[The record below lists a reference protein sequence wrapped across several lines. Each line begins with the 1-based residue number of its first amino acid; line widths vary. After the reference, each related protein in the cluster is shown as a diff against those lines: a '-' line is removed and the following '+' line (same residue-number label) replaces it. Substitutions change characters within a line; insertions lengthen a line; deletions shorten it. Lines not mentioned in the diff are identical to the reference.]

1 MSIPSDEKFVLE
13 ASFSPPFASPS
24 ECGCPPQCTKDRILR
39 AAQNLFYR
47 HGIRAVSVDA
57 IAAEAATTKVT
68 LYRVFSSKDE
78 LVAQCL
84 QDQTRR
90 FWQWW
95 DEAIAPHEGNP
106 RAQIDALIAS
116 LECQVC
122 TKEGDRGCPIS
133 NTAVE
138 VVDTDHPAKQIIHTH
153 GEEIARR
160 FRALCKGMGA
170 RRPDELGD
178 ALTLLVT
185 GVFSARIIFDTTV
198 QVSAVGDAARALLES
213 PTLGVPATTKRK
225 KAS

>member
-1 MSIPSDEKFVLE
+1 MSTPRPVL
-13 ASFSPPFASPS
+13 PFESAA
-24 ECGCPPQCTKDRILR
+24 ECLEEPTCAKDRILR

-95 DEAIAPHEGNP
+95 DAAVAPHEGNP
-106 RAQIDALIAS
+106 RAQIDALFEL
-116 LECQVC
+116 LECRLC
-122 TKEGDRGCPIS
+122 TQEADRGCPIS

-138 VVDTDHPAKQIIHTH
+138 VVDIDHPAKAIIRTH

-160 FRALCKGMGA
+160 FRALCKEMGA

-185 GVFSARIIFDTTV
+185 GVFSARVVFDATE
-198 QVSAVGDAARALLES
+198 QVKAAGEAARALLES
-213 PTLGVPATTKRK
+213 PTLGVPATKRK